1 MTTQFVERS
10 DATQRIQAMAATAAA
25 ELLQAYGVTLSP
37 AAEGWVETDELL
49 YSGVMGFVGDRVRGT
64 CLLAAPKDTI
74 LSTAPADARPRD
86 WVGELANQLVGRLKS
101 KLMQHGVTIG
111 VSTPVV
117 LSGVKLSPLPR
128 SDVAPSVFETPTGR
142 LLVWL
147 EVEVDP
153 EFTLGSLRPL
163 MAAEGEFLAF

>member
-1 MTTQFVERS
+1 MFVERS
-10 DATQRIQAMAATAAA
+10 DATQRIQAMAAGAAS
-25 ELLQAYGVTLSP
+25 ELLDAYGVKL
-37 AAEGWVETDELL
+37 AETAEVWEESDEVL
-49 YSGVMGFVGDRVRGT
+49 YSGVMGFVGERVRGT

-74 LSTAPADARPRD
+74 LSTAPQDARPRD

-101 KLMQHGVTIG
+101 KLMAHGVTIAL
-111 VSTPVV
+111 STPVV

-128 SDVAPSVFETPTGR
+128 SEVLPSVFDTPNGR
-142 LLVWL
+142 VLVWL

-163 MAAEGEFLAF
+163 RAAEGEFLVF